1 MTCNCGNFHRA
12 TNLTTA
18 GLLTVTNPNNVATF
32 DEFNLVLCLN
42 PNNIIT
48 GAPVAYTVTVNG
60 TAIPILDVWG
70 YPIRT
75 DRLNPRKV
83 YRGRYIAGTGITTH
97 ITLTNVCCTV
107 ADALSSAVTVTE
119 TTTGDD

>member
-1 MTCNCGNFHRA
+1 MACNCGNFHRA

-60 TAIPILDVWG
+60 TAIPILDIWG

-75 DRLNPRKV
+75 DRLLPRKV